1 MRPSGAHTHPTSS
14 GSGAAV
20 AVIAAVVAVSVAVPV
35 IHALTGLLETVL
47 ITALACL
54 ALAIT
59 TLTTFLVIY
68 LRRNR
73 LRPPGVPYA
82 LRAHTTRPPLTA
94 AATHRPALGQA
105 APAVHLHL
113 HGVTAD
119 AIAHALANYPAP
131 RNGG

>member
-1 MRPSGAHTHPTSS
+1 MKPSGAHTHPDTNS
-14 GSGAAV
+14 GIAIA
-20 AVIAAVVAVSVAVPV
+20 AVIAAVFAASVAVPV

-47 ITALACL
+47 ITALVCL

-59 TLTTFLVIY
+59 ALSAFLVIY

-73 LRPPGVPYA
+73 LRPPGQPFAV
-82 LRAHTTRPPLTA
+82 RAHTTRSPLTA
-94 AATHRPALGQA
+94 AANHRPALGQA

-119 AIAHALANYPAP
+119 DIAHALANHPIT